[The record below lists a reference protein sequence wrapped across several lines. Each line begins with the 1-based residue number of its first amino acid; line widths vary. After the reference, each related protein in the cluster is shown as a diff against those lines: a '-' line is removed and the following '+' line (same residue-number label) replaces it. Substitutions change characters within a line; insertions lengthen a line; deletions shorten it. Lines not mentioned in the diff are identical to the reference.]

1 MYTFQLNIL
10 TLILKSDKDTTR
22 EENYIP
28 IPPMDAKLV
37 HKLLITLI
45 QQHIKWI
52 IYHDPAGFIIGMKD

>member
-1 MYTFQLNIL
+1 M
-10 TLILKSDKDTTR
+10 ILKSDEDTTR